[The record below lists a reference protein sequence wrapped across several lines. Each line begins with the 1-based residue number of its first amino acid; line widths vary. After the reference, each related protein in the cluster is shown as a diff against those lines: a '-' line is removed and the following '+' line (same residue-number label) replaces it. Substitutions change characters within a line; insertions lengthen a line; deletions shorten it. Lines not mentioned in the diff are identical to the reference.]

1 MLMMLSWYLILNKV
15 CKTNCN
21 KWRLSINNSKT
32 NVHFRPKC
40 VNRAAFEFKNG
51 NVIIETTD
59 HYKHLGLMLDEF
71 VTFESC
77 AAVLSQSGNRALG
90 ALRNKIRNFK
100 DCRYQTFTKL
110 YHTCEAPIL
119 DYGSG
124 VGGYNRFS
132 KIETIQN
139 RALRYFLAVHR
150 FAPNH
155 AIQGDMWWPLCA
167 TRRKVEMCRL
177 WNRIVSS

>member
-1 MLMMLSWYLILNKV
+1 M
-15 CKTNCN
+15 
-21 KWRLSINNSKT
+21 
-32 NVHFRPKC
+32 
-40 VNRAAFEFKNG
+40 
-51 NVIIETTD
+51 
-59 HYKHLGLMLDEF
+59 
-71 VTFESC
+71 TFESC